1 MSDMNDCHVEAI
13 NKESSS
19 EERASVTDAWLTI
32 RGMRCPNCAIRV
44 RNSLLRLKG
53 MVTVEVDHLSGFAFV
68 RFNPTMVSHDQLTLA
83 VAAAGGDGQHEY
95 VARLLS

>member
-13 NKESSS
+13 KKETSS
-19 EERASVTDAWLTI
+19 EERVSVTDAWLTI
-32 RGMRCPNCAIRV
+32 RGMRCLIRV
-44 RNSLLRLKG
+44 QNNLLRLKG
-53 MVTVEVDHLSGFAFV
+53 VVTVEVDHLSGFAFV

-83 VAAAGGDGQHEY
+83 VTTAGGDGQHEY